1 MKKDGKVYNR
11 AKVKYG
17 KRLLRWVVS
26 GMNYAPSVGM
36 EQAKQEAKELLCLPA
51 ACGRMAEEVERLL
64 EVLDSNFV
72 SQSVTMAA
80 FEIVSRDDYERAEW
94 LIEQASK

>member
-17 KRLLRWVVS
+17 KRLLRRVAS
-26 GMNYAPSVGM
+26 GVNYTPSVSM

-51 ACGRMAEEVERLL
+51 ACSRMAEEVERVL
-64 EVLDSNFV
+64 EKLDSRFV
-72 SQSVTMAA
+72 SQSVTMTA
-80 FEIVSRDDYERAEW
+80 FEIVSRDDYE
-94 LIEQASK
+94 